1 MTKKQC
7 RQVYRERR
15 QALTPQ
21 QVLKLDDLLLIQF
34 QRLSFYEDVQWLMSY
49 YPLPDRAEIDPYLF
63 TKSIQLT
70 TPHLEIAFPVINTEQ
85 STMQAHLVTD
95 TTVLMNNEYNIP
107 EPVNGEVLDPTLLD
121 IVFVPLLAFDTNG
134 YRVGY
139 GKGYYDRFLATCR
152 QDVIAIGFSY
162 FDPIDKIDDA
172 NQFDIPLNYCI
183 TPQQLYEF

>member
-1 MTKKQC
+1 MYKEK
-7 RQVYRERR
+7 R

-34 QRLSFYEDVQWLMSY
+34 QRLSFDDHVQFLLSY
-49 YPLPDRAEIDPYLF
+49 YPLPDRAEIDPFLF
-63 TKSIQLT
+63 SKSIQLT
-70 TPHLEIAFPVINTEQ
+70 LPELEIAYPVINIEQ
-85 STMQAHLVTD
+85 STMQAYLVTEN
-95 TTVLMNNEYNIP
+95 TVLMNNEYNIP
-107 EPVNGEVLDPTLLD
+107 EPVNGEVVDPTLLD
-121 IVFVPLLAFDTNG
+121 VIFVPLLAFDTKG

-139 GKGYYDRFLATCR
+139 GKGYYDRFLARCR

-162 FDPIDKIDDA
+162 FEPIDKIDDA

>member
-1 MTKKQC
+1 MYKEK
-7 RQVYRERR
+7 R

-34 QRLSFYEDVQWLMSY
+34 QRLSFDDYVQFLLSY
-49 YPLPDRAEIDPYLF
+49 YPLPDRAEIDPFLF
-63 TKSIQLT
+63 SKSIQLT
-70 TPHLEIAFPVINTEQ
+70 LPELEIAYPVINIQQ
-85 STMQAHLVTD
+85 STMQAHLVIEN
-95 TTVLMNNEYNIP
+95 TVLINNEYNIL
-107 EPVNGEVLDPTLLD
+107 EPVNGEVVDPTLLD
-121 IVFVPLLAFDTNG
+121 VIFVPLLAFDTEG

-139 GKGYYDRFLATCR
+139 GKGYYDRFLARCR